1 MHDGIVLERRGIVTG
16 VVVTE
21 PFVSTAGAMAAL
33 DGVVLGLLAN
43 GKANSERLL
52 ELIADD
58 LAVRHAI
65 KDVVRIT
72 KSHPSL
78 PPPDADVETLAS
90 QTLAVLSAIGD

>member
-1 MHDGIVLERRGIVTG
+1 MIRLVSPRLEPVA
-16 VVVTE
+16 VA
-21 PFVSTAGAMAAL
+21 STQGAPRLATL

-52 ELIADD
+52 ALIADD
-58 LAVRHAI
+58 LATRHAI

-78 PPPDADVETLAS
+78 PPADADVELLANE
-90 QTLAVLSAIGD
+90 TLAVLSAIGD

>member
-1 MHDGIVLERRGIVTG
+1 MPPGDAAQPDVPRLE
-16 VVVTE
+16 
-21 PFVSTAGAMAAL
+21 SL

-52 ELIADD
+52 DLIAEE
-58 LAVRHAI
+58 LGRRHAI

-78 PPPDADVETLAS
+78 PPPEEDVESLAR